1 MRLIE
6 ALTVTLFVIGSL
18 YLASMTMAFV
28 IKLIWKLMKQ

>member
-6 ALTVTLFVIGSL
+6 AMTITLFVIGSL
-18 YLASMTMAFV
+18 YLAGITMEFV